1 MRMGQS
7 AAADGGIRRIRE
19 RYADVV
25 HMAPRFKPWR
35 AYVNCLRGYYEYKL
49 GVSRLKSRPVKLI
62 FDPTNA
68 CHLACPLCPTGLGMI
83 DRPTGRAD
91 LELFRRLMEQVGDY
105 VFLIDFYNW
114 GDPLLNPRLEEFIR
128 VANCRNIIS
137 TISSNLSVRLSDE
150 RIDRLLTS
158 GVNEIIIS
166 LDGATEATHTK
177 YRRKSNFNLILD
189 NIRRIAEARRR
200 LGQSRP
206 LLTWQYIV
214 FGFNEHEMDR
224 AREMAAEL
232 GVDRITFRPPFLQT
246 DRYRMPDED
255 RREIASWSPADPRY
269 QVHIAN
275 PPERKRC
282 GWHYTTVAINWDGT
296 VTPCSTSFRQE
307 EDFGTFGK
315 TGENAYMD
323 VVNNAA
329 FQAARATI
337 AAGGQS
343 LANRSASGVIC
354 ERCPT
359 PSIQN
364 YHFFV
369 YRRIAMIT
377 CVAAIEAIRRDVL
390 ARVGL
395 VRGRAQT

>member
-1 MRMGQS
+1 
-7 AAADGGIRRIRE
+7 
-19 RYADVV
+19 
-25 HMAPRFKPWR
+25 MAPRFKPWR

-83 DRPTGRAD
+83 DRATGHAD
-91 LELFRRLMEQVGDY
+91 LELFRRLMQQVGDY

-128 VANCRNIIS
+128 IASSYNIVS
-137 TISSNLSVRLSDE
+137 TISSNLSMRLSDE

-166 LDGATEATHTK
+166 LDGASAATHTK

-189 NIRRIAEARRR
+189 NIRRIAEARRK

-255 RREIASWSPADPRY
+255 RREIATWSPADPRY
-269 QVHIAN
+269 HAHIADS
-275 PPERKRC
+275 PKRKRC

-296 VTPCSTSFRQE
+296 VTPCSTGFRQAD
-307 EDFGTFGK
+307 DFGTFGK
-315 TGENAYMD
+315 TGGNPYMD

-329 FQAARATI
+329 FQTARAAV
-337 AAGGQS
+337 AAGRQS
-343 LANRSASGVIC
+343 AGRVIC
-354 ERCPT
+354 EQCPT

-364 YHFFV
+364 YQLFV
-369 YRRIAMIT
+369 YRRIAMLT
-377 CVAAIEAIRRDVL
+377 CVTAIAAIRRSFLVLGWLPRGSPPGMSDV
-390 ARVGL
+390 
-395 VRGRAQT
+395 